1 MDDKEMIEKLT
12 GVYFDISKGDSER
25 ASSELMDVINILTLR
40 VEEE

>member
-1 MDDKEMIEKLT
+1 MDDKEIIEKLT
-12 GVYFDISKGDSER
+12 GVYFDISHGDCAN